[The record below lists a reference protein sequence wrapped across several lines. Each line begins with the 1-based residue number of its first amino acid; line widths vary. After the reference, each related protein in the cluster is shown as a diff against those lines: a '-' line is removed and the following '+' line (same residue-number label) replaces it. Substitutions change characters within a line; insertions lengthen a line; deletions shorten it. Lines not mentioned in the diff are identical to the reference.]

1 MKKAAVPRAEDKKG
15 VVLRALLEE
24 PEGGLEES
32 ASETVKSLAKEDED
46 IALCLTTRVEF
57 ISALAR

>member
-1 MKKAAVPRAEDKKG
+1 MKKAAVPRAEDKKR

-32 ASETVKSLAKEDED
+32 ASEAVKILAKECED
-46 IALCLTTRVEF
+46 IAL
-57 ISALAR
+57 

>member
-1 MKKAAVPRAEDKKG
+1 MKKEAVPRAEDKKR

-32 ASETVKSLAKEDED
+32 ASEAVKSWPRRTK
-46 IALCLTTRVEF
+46 
-57 ISALAR
+57 ISPFA